1 LADFQGFAEEFKNEQ
16 IKVFAASVDPVEKA
30 REMVERIGISYS
42 VGYGLVAEE
51 VSRTTGAYYD
61 KEKKFLH
68 ATDFLLRPDK
78 SIVVASYSTGPIGR
92 FVAKDVLRVVKF
104 YKSRGPA

>member
-1 LADFQGFAEEFKNEQ
+1 
-16 IKVFAASVDPVEKA
+16 
-30 REMVERIGISYS
+30 MVERIGISYS